1 MPFVVDCNAPLF
13 AALVELLERNIAW
26 MSDPAAPFER
36 CSALLSTTRILEC
49 NISQL
54 LLPARSADEVTDCL
68 PEDLRN
74 RLSLVLDR
82 AIATAS
88 TTATAS
94 TGTSAEGGAATR
106 AESQDGD
113 VVAMQAACHSAVT
126 QLFMTSIDLF
136 FSDPGHR
143 LTTLMELLKESEAC
157 SEGDAC

>member
-1 MPFVVDCNAPLF
+1 MPFVVDCNALLF

-36 CSALLSTTRILEC
+36 CSALLSITRILEC

-54 LLPARSADEVTDCL
+54 LLPARSADEVTDCF

-88 TTATAS
+88 TTATTS
-94 TGTSAEGGAATR
+94 T
-106 AESQDGD
+106 GD

-157 SEGDAC
+157 SEGEACYRQKKKNQKHKTTK